1 ETGKGMTRDQTA
13 RVFEDFTQ
21 ADASTTRK
29 YGGTGLGLAISRRF
43 CRIMGG
49 DITVESTL
57 GTGSTFTMR
66 LPAKVGGADTATV
79 PGAASLEERR
89 PVLRSSTA
97 RTVLV
102 IDDDP
107 TVRDLMER
115 FLTKEGFS
123 CVLADGALD
132 GLRRARMRRPSAISL
147 DVMMSDLDG
156 WTVLAAL
163 KGDPE
168 LADIPV
174 LLVTIADEKHQDSA
188 LGD

>member
-1 ETGKGMTRDQTA
+1 AEKHASRMVVDVPADSGRMSADALGVREALHNQASNASKFTGEGLVTVMGERRQEGGREWLIVAVSDTGIGMTPDQTA
-13 RVFEDFTQ
+13 RLFEDFTQ

-79 PGAASLEERR
+79 PRAASVEERR

-107 TVRDLMER
+107 T
-115 FLTKEGFS
+115 
-123 CVLADGALD
+123 
-132 GLRRARMRRPSAISL
+132 
-147 DVMMSDLDG
+147 
-156 WTVLAAL
+156 
-163 KGDPE
+163 
-168 LADIPV
+168 
-174 LLVTIADEKHQDSA
+174 
-188 LGD
+188 